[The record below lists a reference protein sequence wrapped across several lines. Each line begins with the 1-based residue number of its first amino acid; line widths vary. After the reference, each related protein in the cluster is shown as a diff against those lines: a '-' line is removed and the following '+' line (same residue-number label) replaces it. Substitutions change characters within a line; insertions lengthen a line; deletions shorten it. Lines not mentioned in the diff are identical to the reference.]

1 MGYALLFVA
10 GALLCNGIP
19 HLVAGL
25 QGATFPTPFGKP
37 RGVGH
42 SSALTNLL
50 WGAANML
57 IGARIL
63 AAHPVTVGGSPGF
76 LALIAGAMG
85 IGCYLALHFAKVR
98 TRG

>member
-1 MGYALLFVA
+1 MAYLLLFVA

-19 HLVAGL
+19 HVVAGL

-57 IGARIL
+57 IGARLL
-63 AAHPVTVGGSPGF
+63 AAHPVAVGASPGF
-76 LALIAGAMG
+76 LALIAGAMAS
-85 IGCYLALHFAKVR
+85 GCYLAIHFSRVR